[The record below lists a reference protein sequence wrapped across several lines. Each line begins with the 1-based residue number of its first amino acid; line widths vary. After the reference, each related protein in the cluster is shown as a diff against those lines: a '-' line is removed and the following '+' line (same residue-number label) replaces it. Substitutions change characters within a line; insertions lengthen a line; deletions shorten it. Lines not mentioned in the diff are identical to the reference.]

1 MTSHNKEK
9 KPWTYIK
16 EIEELLI
23 QLESKIAFQDATI
36 EELNQVVTQQQI
48 EISRFKEAL
57 KIVTERLKSSQ
68 SSMLA
73 RPEDETPPPH
83 Y

>member
-1 MTSHNKEK
+1 MD
-9 KPWTYIK
+9 IK

-73 RPEDETPPPH
+73 RPEDEPPPPH

>member
-1 MTSHNKEK
+1 MD
-9 KPWTYIK
+9 IK
-16 EIEELLI
+16 EVERLLI
-23 QLESKIAFQDATI
+23 QLESKVAFQDATI

-57 KIVTERLKSSQ
+57 KIVSERLKNSQ
-68 SSMLA
+68 NSILA

>member
-9 KPWTYIK
+9 KPWTLK
-16 EIEELLI
+16 LLI

>member
-1 MTSHNKEK
+1 MD
-9 KPWTYIK
+9 IK

-73 RPEDETPPPH
+73 HPEDETPPPH

>member
-1 MTSHNKEK
+1 MD
-9 KPWTYIK
+9 IK

-23 QLESKIAFQDATI
+23 QLESKIASQDATI

>member
-1 MTSHNKEK
+1 MD
-9 KPWTYIK
+9 IK

-73 RPEDETPPPH
+73 RPEDEAPPPH

>member
-1 MTSHNKEK
+1 ME
-9 KPWTYIK
+9 IK

-23 QLESKIAFQDATI
+23 QLESKVAFQDATI

-57 KIVTERLKSSQ
+57 KIVTERLKASQ
-68 SSMLA
+68 SSILA

>member
-1 MTSHNKEK
+1 MD
-9 KPWTYIK
+9 IK
-16 EIEELLI
+16 EVERLLI
-23 QLESKIAFQDATI
+23 QLESKVAFQDATI

-57 KIVTERLKSSQ
+57 KIVSERLKNSQ
-68 SSMLA
+68 TSILV

>member
-1 MTSHNKEK
+1 MDIK
-9 KPWTYIK
+9 K
-16 EIEELLI
+16 IEELLI

>member
-1 MTSHNKEK
+1 MD
-9 KPWTYIK
+9 IK

-57 KIVTERLKSSQ
+57 KIVTERLKSFQ

>member
-1 MTSHNKEK
+1 MD
-9 KPWTYIK
+9 IK

-48 EISRFKEAL
+48 EISRFTEAL

>member
-1 MTSHNKEK
+1 MD
-9 KPWTYIK
+9 IK
-16 EIEELLI
+16 EVERLLI
-23 QLESKIAFQDATI
+23 QLESKVAFQDATI

-48 EISRFKEAL
+48 EISRFKKAL
-57 KIVTERLKSSQ
+57 KIVSERLKNSQ
-68 SSMLA
+68 TSILA

>member
-1 MTSHNKEK
+1 MD
-9 KPWTYIK
+9 IK
-16 EIEELLI
+16 EVEQLLI
-23 QLESKIAFQDATI
+23 QLESKVAFQDATI

-57 KIVTERLKSSQ
+57 KIVSERLKNSQ
-68 SSMLA
+68 TSILA

>member
-1 MTSHNKEK
+1 MD
-9 KPWTYIK
+9 IK

-36 EELNQVVTQQQI
+36 EELNQVVTQQKI

>member
-1 MTSHNKEK
+1 MD
-9 KPWTYIK
+9 IK
-16 EIEELLI
+16 EVERLLI
-23 QLESKIAFQDATI
+23 QLESKVAFQDATI

-57 KIVTERLKSSQ
+57 KIVSDRLKNSQ
-68 SSMLA
+68 TSILA

>member
-1 MTSHNKEK
+1 MD
-9 KPWTYIK
+9 IK

-48 EISRFKEAL
+48 EISRL
-57 KIVTERLKSSQ
+57 K
-68 SSMLA
+68 
-73 RPEDETPPPH
+73 RP
-83 Y
+83 

>member
-1 MTSHNKEK
+1 MD
-9 KPWTYIK
+9 IK

-23 QLESKIAFQDATI
+23 QLESKIALQDATI

>member
-1 MTSHNKEK
+1 MD
-9 KPWTYIK
+9 IK

-48 EISRFKEAL
+48 EISSFKEAL

>member
-1 MTSHNKEK
+1 MD
-9 KPWTYIK
+9 IK
-16 EIEELLI
+16 DVERLLI
-23 QLESKIAFQDATI
+23 QLESKVAFQDATI

-57 KIVTERLKSSQ
+57 KIVSERLKNSQ
-68 SSMLA
+68 TSILA

>member
-1 MTSHNKEK
+1 MD
-9 KPWTYIK
+9 IK
-16 EIEELLI
+16 EVERLLI
-23 QLESKIAFQDATI
+23 QLESKVAFQDATI

-48 EISRFKEAL
+48 EISHFKEAL
-57 KIVTERLKSSQ
+57 KIVSERLKNSQ
-68 SSMLA
+68 TSILA

>member
-1 MTSHNKEK
+1 MD
-9 KPWTYIK
+9 IK

-23 QLESKIAFQDATI
+23 QLESKIAFQDANI

>member
-1 MTSHNKEK
+1 MD
-9 KPWTYIK
+9 IK
-16 EIEELLI
+16 EIEQLLI
-23 QLESKIAFQDATI
+23 QLESKVAFQDVTI
-36 EELNQVVTQQQI
+36 EELNQVVTRQQI

-57 KIVTERLKSSQ
+57 KIVTERLKNSQ
-68 SSMLA
+68 SSILA

>member
-1 MTSHNKEK
+1 MD
-9 KPWTYIK
+9 IK

-57 KIVTERLKSSQ
+57 KIVTERLKSSH

>member
-1 MTSHNKEK
+1 MD
-9 KPWTYIK
+9 IK

-23 QLESKIAFQDATI
+23 QLESKIAFQDVTI

>member
-1 MTSHNKEK
+1 MD
-9 KPWTYIK
+9 IK

-48 EISRFKEAL
+48 EISRFKRGL
-57 KIVTERLKSSQ
+57 KNRHRTIEVIPIVN
-68 SSMLA
+68 A
-73 RPEDETPPPH
+73 RSP
-83 Y
+83 

>member
-1 MTSHNKEK
+1 MD
-9 KPWTYIK
+9 IK

-57 KIVTERLKSSQ
+57 KIVTERLKLSQ

>member
-1 MTSHNKEK
+1 MD
-9 KPWTYIK
+9 IK

-73 RPEDETPPPH
+73 RPEDETPPPR

>member
-1 MTSHNKEK
+1 MD
-9 KPWTYIK
+9 IK
-16 EIEELLI
+16 EVERLLI
-23 QLESKIAFQDATI
+23 QLESKVAFQDATI

-57 KIVTERLKSSQ
+57 KIVSERLKNSQ
-68 SSMLA
+68 TSILA

>member
-1 MTSHNKEK
+1 MD
-9 KPWTYIK
+9 IK

-23 QLESKIAFQDATI
+23 QLESKIAVHDAT
-36 EELNQVVTQQQI
+36 
-48 EISRFKEAL
+48 EAL
-57 KIVTERLKSSQ
+57 KPSQ

>member
-1 MTSHNKEK
+1 MD
-9 KPWTYIK
+9 IK
-16 EIEELLI
+16 EVERLLI
-23 QLESKIAFQDATI
+23 RLESKVAFQDATI

-57 KIVTERLKSSQ
+57 KIVSERLKNSQ
-68 SSMLA
+68 TSILA

>member
-1 MTSHNKEK
+1 MD
-9 KPWTYIK
+9 IK
-16 EIEELLI
+16 EVERLLI
-23 QLESKIAFQDATI
+23 QLESKVAFQDATI

-48 EISRFKEAL
+48 EISRFKEA
-57 KIVTERLKSSQ
+57 ERLKNSQ
-68 SSMLA
+68 TSILA

>member
-1 MTSHNKEK
+1 MD
-9 KPWTYIK
+9 IK

-48 EISRFKEAL
+48 EIGRFKEAL

>member
-1 MTSHNKEK
+1 MD
-9 KPWTYIK
+9 IK
-16 EIEELLI
+16 GIEELLI

>member
-1 MTSHNKEK
+1 MD
-9 KPWTYIK
+9 IK

-48 EISRFKEAL
+48 EMSRFKEHL
-57 KIVTERLKSSQ
+57 KVVTERLKATQ
-68 SSMLA
+68 PSMLA

>member
-1 MTSHNKEK
+1 MD
-9 KPWTYIK
+9 IK
-16 EIEELLI
+16 EVEKLLI
-23 QLESKIAFQDATI
+23 QLESKVAFQDATI

-57 KIVTERLKSSQ
+57 KIVTERLKTSQ
-68 SSMLA
+68 SSIIA

>member
-1 MTSHNKEK
+1 MD
-9 KPWTYIK
+9 IK
-16 EIEELLI
+16 EVERLLI
-23 QLESKIAFQDATI
+23 QLESKVAFQDATI

-57 KIVTERLKSSQ
+57 KIVSERLKNSQ
-68 SSMLA
+68 TSILA
-73 RPEDETPPPH
+73 RPEDEIPPPH

>member
-1 MTSHNKEK
+1 MD
-9 KPWTYIK
+9 IK
-16 EIEELLI
+16 EIEQLLI
-23 QLESKIAFQDATI
+23 QLESKVAFQDVTI

-57 KIVTERLKSSQ
+57 KIVTERLKTSQ
-68 SSMLA
+68 SSIIA

>member
-1 MTSHNKEK
+1 MD
-9 KPWTYIK
+9 IK

-68 SSMLA
+68 SSMFA